1 MYTISRFN
9 IYFLIFIYPLL
20 PIIKE
25 HSLILGNIIEGG
37 ILLGL
42 FLNLIICKSASGWK
56 ISVHKKTFL
65 ITLLLIIET
74 IFYLSDFFDTEVYD
88 VFSASR
94 VFLFYIF
101 LIGNLEKLIS
111 EDNIKCDTIAKTL
124 AMVSILFAVGAIF
137 QFVIPDVFLSVHAP
151 NITVDLRSKS
161 DFIAFS
167 FFNRVFSFL
176 NDPNIFGVF
185 SAFCF
190 FICFKHYRENNNK
203 SPIFLIAIVGNIL
216 GVILSQSRT
225 AIILIGIF
233 FILQF
238 LLSLFAKKKIKP
250 LQLFLILLVLSVFA
264 YLILINMESVSEF
277 LRVDTILT
285 GNGRVANN
293 VDKVNYLID
302 QELFGLLLGNGM
314 GIERDIIFEN
324 SYLLLIYQT
333 GILGFLLFIM
343 ASIFLLGKSL
353 NTIKMLPIVLCYLSA
368 AYVGDYILIPQITYL
383 VIIAI
388 FIVRYSRD
396 RSVVKK

>member
-1 MYTISRFN
+1 MYTISKFN

-25 HSLILGNIIEGG
+25 HSLTLGNIIEGG
-37 ILLGL
+37 ILLVL
-42 FLNLIICKSASGWK
+42 FLNLIICNSASGWK
-56 ISVHKKTFL
+56 ISIHKKVFF

-101 LIGNLEKLIS
+101 LIGNLEKLIR
-111 EDNIKCDTIAKTL
+111 EDNIECDIIAKAL
-124 AMVSILFAVGAIF
+124 AMVSMLFAIGAIF

-167 FFNRVFSFL
+167 IFNRVFSFL

-190 FICFKHYRENNNK
+190 FICFKQYRENNKNL
-203 SPIFLIAIVGNIL
+203 IFLVAIVGNIL
-216 GVILSQSRT
+216 GIILSQSRT

-250 LQLFLILLVLSVFA
+250 LQLFLILLVLCGFA
-264 YLILINMESVSEF
+264 YLILINVESVFEF

-285 GNGRVANN
+285 GNGRVTNN

-302 QELFGLLLGNGM
+302 QGLFGLLLGNGM

-343 ASIFLLGKSL
+343 ASIFLLGKNL
-353 NTIKMLPIVLCYLSA
+353 NTIKTLPIVLCYLSA

-383 VIIAI
+383 VIIAV
-388 FIVRYSRD
+388 FIVRYPKD